1 VNRFKQL
8 SVGQQVS
15 FTFGTL
21 CSILLL
27 IGGLLFFGL
36 RSVDRSN
43 RLQLRATDEL
53 ALIDDTAQDVGQMQA
68 EVLREV
74 LETDD
79 VQIMHL
85 DQSVRDM
92 EKSNASE
99 LAAYQLFIDTEE
111 ERQLYGRVIQAR
123 KAYWEQTLPVLRFSL
138 ANRDAEAIALIHLK
152 QAPAYDAFLKTV
164 GELIKYVEKDAR
176 DTAGATSR
184 FITAVRIAG
193 NTLVG
198 VAILIAIGT
207 GFAVAG
213 VLRRFKKDN
222 NLLETEITER
232 KQAEDELIWKTAFLE
247 AQVNSSID
255 GILVV
260 DEQGRQILRNQRMID
275 LFNIPQHI
283 ADDKDDTQQLHWVAD
298 VVKNRE
304 QFMERVAYLYSHP
317 NEIGRDEVE
326 LKNGTILDR
335 YSSPVVGKDEKY
347 YGRIW
352 AFRDMT
358 ARRRDE
364 ENLRESKHFAES
376 IAENST
382 SIIYL
387 YDLQTS
393 KSVYS
398 NRNAAEALGFTQ
410 AQIMEMGDT
419 FLPMMMHPEDLPR
432 IVQQHTAYAEVTDNR
447 VFDLEFRMK
456 DAAGDWHWMWARET
470 VFNRQANGAARQI
483 LGTAQD
489 ITQRKRLEE
498 QLFQSQK
505 METVGK
511 LAGGIAHEFNSIL
524 TAIIGQSELLSG
536 DLPAGSPLIKN
547 TTEISKAASRA
558 ATLTRQLLAY
568 GRKQL
573 LQPEILDLN
582 SIVAGMESTLHHLVG
597 RGTDVSLVFAGPQSV
612 KADAGQI
619 AQVIM
624 HMVMNAHDA
633 MPNGGKLT
641 LETTSVSFDEE
652 GAGFNPEL
660 KPGDYVMLA
669 ITDTGTG
676 MSEEVRGRVFEPF
689 FTTKGVGQGTG
700 LGLSTCY
707 GIIKQSGGHISV
719 YSEPG
724 RGTSFKVYLP
734 QVERETKA
742 PIPRLNSPDLPRGT
756 ETILLVE
763 DDPALREMAVTLL
776 GRLGYTVLAAA
787 NGIEALSLKQRRDI
801 GHIDLLFTDIVMPHM
816 SGKELADR
824 VRALYPHTRILFTSA
839 YTENAIVHQG
849 VLEKAVALLQ
859 KPFTP
864 SALAHKLREVLDQ
877 QVAS

>member
-1 VNRFKQL
+1 MNRFKQM
-8 SVGQQVS
+8 SVSQQVL

-36 RSVDRSN
+36 RSVDRGN

-74 LETDD
+74 LASDD
-79 VQIMHL
+79 VEITHL
-85 DQSVRDM
+85 DQSVRDI
-92 EKSNASE
+92 EKTNASE
-99 LAAYQLFIDTEE
+99 LAAYQQSVETEE
-111 ERQLYGRVIQAR
+111 ERQLYDRVMQAR
-123 KAYWEQTLPVLRFSL
+123 KAYWEQTLPVLSL
-138 ANRDAEAIALIHLK
+138 SRANRDAEAIALIHSK
-152 QAPAYDAFLKTV
+152 QAPAYDAFLKAV
-164 GELIKYVEKDAR
+164 GELISYVEKDAR

-184 FITAVRIAG
+184 FIAAIRIIG
-193 NTLVG
+193 DTLVG
-198 VAILIAIGT
+198 MTILIAIGT

-213 VLRRFKKDN
+213 VLRRFKEDN
-222 NLLETEITER
+222 NLLETEIKER
-232 KQAEDELIWKTAFLE
+232 KQAEEELNWKTAFLE

-260 DEQGRQILRNQRMID
+260 DEEGRQILRNQRMID

-283 ADDKDDTQQLHWVAD
+283 ADDKDDTQQLRWVAD

-326 LKNGTILDR
+326 LKSGTILDR
-335 YSSPVVGKDEKY
+335 YSSPVLGKDEKY

-352 AFRDMT
+352 TFRDMT

-393 KSVYS
+393 KNVYS
-398 NRNAAEALGFTQ
+398 NRHAAEVLGFTQ
-410 AQIMEMGDT
+410 AQIMEMGDN
-419 FLPMMMHPEDLPR
+419 FLPAMMHPEDLPR
-432 IVQQHTAYAEVTDNR
+432 VVQQHTHFATVTDKR
-447 VFDLEFRMK
+447 VFDLEFRLK
-456 DAAGDWHWMWARET
+456 DADGNWHWMWTRET
-470 VFNRQANGAARQI
+470 VFNRHANGVARQI

-489 ITQRKRLEE
+489 ITERKRLET

-524 TAIIGQSELLSG
+524 TAIIGQSELLLG
-536 DLPAGSPLIKN
+536 DLPAGSPLAKN
-547 TTEISKAASRA
+547 ATEICKAAGRA
-558 ATLTRQLLAY
+558 AILTRQLLAY

-573 LQPEILDLN
+573 LQPEVLDLN
-582 SIVAGMESTLHHLVG
+582 SVLAGMESTLNHLVG
-597 RGTDVSLVFAGPQSV
+597 RGTDVHFAFAALKSV

-619 AQVIM
+619 EQVVM
-624 HMVMNAHDA
+624 NMVINAHDA
-633 MPNGGKLT
+633 MPNGGKLM
-641 LETTSVSFDEE
+641 LETADVSFDQESA
-652 GAGFNPEL
+652 GAYPEL

-676 MSEEVRGRVFEPF
+676 MSEKVKARAFEPF
-689 FTTKGVGQGTG
+689 FSTKGVGQGTG
-700 LGLSTCY
+700 
-707 GIIKQSGGHISV
+707 
-719 YSEPG
+719 
-724 RGTSFKVYLP
+724 
-734 QVERETKA
+734 
-742 PIPRLNSPDLPRGT
+742 
-756 ETILLVE
+756 
-763 DDPALREMAVTLL
+763 
-776 GRLGYTVLAAA
+776 
-787 NGIEALSLKQRRDI
+787 
-801 GHIDLLFTDIVMPHM
+801 FT
-816 SGKELADR
+816 
-824 VRALYPHTRILFTSA
+824 T
-839 YTENAIVHQG
+839 
-849 VLEKAVALLQ
+849 
-859 KPFTP
+859 
-864 SALAHKLREVLDQ
+864 
-877 QVAS
+877 